1 MMSALGSDDV
11 HLLPCCCHLFCT
23 AEAGAAGPVLQM
35 AQAGVQWEQS
45 CQIVTS
51 SVSGVTTA
59 YWAACGM
66 EGSRGLPL
74 DL

>member
-1 MMSALGSDDV
+1 MMSAFGTV
-11 HLLPCCCHLFCT
+11 HLLPCCCCLFCP
-23 AEAGAAGPVLQM
+23 AEAGAAAPVLQI

-51 SVSGVTTA
+51 SVPGVTPA
-59 YWAACGM
+59 SWAACGT

-74 DL
+74 ENV